1 MVRGRALP
9 RPPTAGI
16 FASIPPRRVPGHA
29 NRKTRWS
36 TLWDE
41 NMLDSFDHL
50 SMSKKITFCL
60 GAILRR
66 GAGLVAPLDPA
77 RLFGASDLGTSRAAA
92 VAA

>member
-1 MVRGRALP
+1 
-9 RPPTAGI
+9 
-16 FASIPPRRVPGHA
+16 
-29 NRKTRWS
+29 
-36 TLWDE
+36 
-41 NMLDSFDHL
+41 MLDSFDHL
-50 SMSKKITFCL
+50 SMSKKLTFCL